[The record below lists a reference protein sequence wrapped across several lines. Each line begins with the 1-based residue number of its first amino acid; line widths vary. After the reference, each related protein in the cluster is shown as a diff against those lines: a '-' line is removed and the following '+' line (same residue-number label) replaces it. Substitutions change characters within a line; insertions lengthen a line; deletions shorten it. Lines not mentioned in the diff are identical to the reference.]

1 MAKPF
6 HELQERLLRAGVA
19 PRHVRRYVRELGDHL
34 VDLKAE
40 EARAGQSQ
48 ADAETKA
55 LTRLG
60 SVEELAQKMI
70 EKRQFRAW
78 SARAPWAMF
87 GFVPVALLACAWFVA
102 LLILW
107 SGWQIFLPGAV
118 TPFVGQPGSIF
129 RLENIYFQTG
139 RMIYFGA
146 PFFIG
151 WGIGLMAA
159 RQRLKTYW
167 PALSLILVAGFAATA
182 QVHANRPTA
191 MGGAGHVML
200 GFGMENTS
208 AVIVHFLVIFGLTL
222 TPYVIWRLQRARSAT
237 L

>member
-6 HELQERLLRAGVA
+6 HELRERLLRAGVA
-19 PRHVRRYVRELGDHL
+19 PRHVRRYLGELDDHL
-34 VDLKAE
+34 ADLRAE
-40 EARAGQSQ
+40 EGRAGRSQ
-48 ADAETKA
+48 ADAEAAA

-60 SVEELAQKMI
+60 SVDELAEKMI
-70 EKRQFRAW
+70 EKRQFQAW
-78 SARAPWAMF
+78 SARAAWAMF
-87 GFVPVALLACAWFVA
+87 GFVPVALLAFAWFVA

-159 RQRLKTYW
+159 RQRLKMYW

-182 QVHANRPTA
+182 QVHANRPATA
-191 MGGAGHVML
+191 GGAGHVVL
-200 GFGMENTS
+200 GFGIQDAS
-208 AVIVHFLVIFGLTL
+208 AVIVHFLVIVGMSV
-222 TPYVIWRLQRARSAT
+222 TPYLIWRLQRARSAT